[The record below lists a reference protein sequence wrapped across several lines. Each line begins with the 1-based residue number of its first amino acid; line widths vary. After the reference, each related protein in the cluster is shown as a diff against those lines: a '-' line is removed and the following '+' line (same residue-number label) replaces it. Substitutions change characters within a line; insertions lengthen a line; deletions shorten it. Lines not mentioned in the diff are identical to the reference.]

1 MKRYCE
7 FRKSLASSVME
18 MYYFSVADKDKDGAK
33 MRTIKGRTK
42 GHGTLY
48 KSRGRYY
55 GRVTVNGR
63 RITVSTNCTTREA
76 ADEFLE
82 RFTLP
87 LRAGDRKSRLAHIEA
102 EMRLIDGDVEE
113 ARRRANDLP
122 VAEMVG
128 RVLTIKTLQPGTERG
143 YRSTFRRFVSY
154 LAEKHP
160 DVRRMSEITEEIA
173 TDYRDH
179 LRPLMMPGTANIHLD
194 KLRSAWASLSPS
206 SPNPWRGIRLPGR
219 STPHKDLTEGEFDAV
234 MAEARKVG
242 GEIAYL
248 FEVAAETAM
257 RISDCALLR
266 WETIDME
273 RRVITFVP
281 QKLRRYGRPIQ
292 LPMSRRLNEILSSRS
307 VDGGRTG
314 YVSPRLARTYQG
326 GSVREALGRVFSA
339 AGIPPNTGKSFHS
352 LRVHAITK
360 MLEAGIP
367 LATVQAI
374 AGHASPEMTQHYY
387 RLDIDRAREAID
399 RLSASNGHKEV
410 DTGKPPPVA
419 RVGGDIITLLGTL
432 SPVQRAALKQLL

>member
-1 MKRYCE
+1 MHIP
-7 FRKSLASSVME
+7 SVNCNMSPLRTKTRTE
-18 MYYFSVADKDKDGAK
+18 TK
-33 MRTIKGRTK
+33 MRTVKGRTK
-42 GHGTLY
+42 GYGTLY

-63 RITVSTNCTTREA
+63 RITVATNCTTRDA

-82 RFTLP
+82 RYTLP
-87 LRAGDRKSRLAHIEA
+87 LRAGDRRSRLAHIEA

-122 VAEMVG
+122 VAEMVD
-128 RVLTIKTLQPGTERG
+128 RVLALKTLQHGTERG

-154 LAEKHP
+154 LADCHP
-160 DVRRMSEITEEIA
+160 NVRRMSEVTKEIA

-179 LRPLMMPGTANIHLD
+179 LRPLMMPGTANIQLD
-194 KLRSAWASLSPS
+194 KLRSAWATLSPS

-219 STPHKDLTEGEFDAV
+219 STPHKDLTEVEFDAV
-234 MAEARKVG
+234 MMEASKIG
-242 GEIAYL
+242 GEIGYL

-292 LPMSRRLNEILSSRS
+292 LPMSRRLHEILSSRS

-314 YVSPRLARTYQG
+314 YVSPHLARTYQG
-326 GSVREALGRVFSA
+326 GSVREAVGRVFAA
-339 AGIPPNTGKSFHS
+339 AGIPRRSGKSFHS

-399 RLSASNGHKEV
+399 RLSTSNGHREV
-410 DTGKPPPVA
+410 ETAKTTNGW
-419 RVGGDIITLLGTL
+419 GDILSILGAL
-432 SPVQRAALKQLL
+432 STSQRAALRQLL